1 MPLLER
7 CFLVV
12 HLPQDNIYPF
22 FSSVIMLHMQQI
34 AYRELEW
41 VGGVRVSASQRVSWC
56 NSHQSHNHLAISPP
70 HTVNIALE
78 LQK

>member
-1 MPLLER
+1 M
-7 CFLVV
+7 V

-41 VGGVRVSASQRVSWC
+41 GRRCACYRASWC